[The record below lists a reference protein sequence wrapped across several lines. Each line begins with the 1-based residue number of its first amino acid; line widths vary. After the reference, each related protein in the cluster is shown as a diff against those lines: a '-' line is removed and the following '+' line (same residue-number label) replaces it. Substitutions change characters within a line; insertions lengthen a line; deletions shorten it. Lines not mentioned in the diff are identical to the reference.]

1 MKPPP
6 QSRSA
11 GAPDR
16 IYRPNAVAELNNERV
31 PAGTSVNVQP
41 IRSTLR
47 GIASSSAAGSFSER
61 ARRRGRIGAFAV
73 RQREARQP
81 RLP

>member
-6 QSRSA
+6 QPRSA

-16 IYRPNAVAELNNERV
+16 IYRPNAVAELNNETV
-31 PAGTSVNVQP
+31 PGGTSVNVKP

-47 GIASSSAAGSFSER
+47 RYRLII
-61 ARRRGRIGAFAV
+61 RRRF
-73 RQREARQP
+73 
-81 RLP
+81 LL

>member
-1 MKPPP
+1 L
-6 QSRSA
+6 A

-47 GIASSSAAGSFSER
+47 RYRLII
-61 ARRRGRIGAFAV
+61 RRR
-73 RQREARQP
+73 
-81 RLP
+81 LLL